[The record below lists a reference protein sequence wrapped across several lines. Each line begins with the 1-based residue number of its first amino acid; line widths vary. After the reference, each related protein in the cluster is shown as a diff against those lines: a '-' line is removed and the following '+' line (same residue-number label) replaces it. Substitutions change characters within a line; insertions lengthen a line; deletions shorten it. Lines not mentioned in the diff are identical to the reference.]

1 MAKTYIGCLKLK
13 DILLLHKIGIK
24 CWWFTTVDETVDII
38 REKYNVVI
46 YHKATPF
53 VDSSGKIIYNFA
65 AKCCNPKF
73 GWNGRTYINTPS
85 KWDSNIY
92 EAKRR
97 AIRAAAQW
105 ILAHKCQK
113 ISIKSRKNEKSNK
126 RKN

>member
-1 MAKTYIGCLKLK
+1 MIGFILPK
-13 DILLLHKIGIK
+13 DALLLRKIGIRP
-24 CWWFTTVDETVDII
+24 WWNVDDVIDSI
-38 REKYNVVI
+38 RKKYNVVI
-46 YHKATPF
+46 YHYATPF

-65 AKCCNPKF
+65 AKCCNPKM
-73 GWNGRTYINTPS
+73 GWNGRMRIDTPPV
-85 KWDSNIY
+85 WDSNIY

-97 AIRAAAQW
+97 AIRAAARW

>member
-1 MAKTYIGCLKLK
+1 MFGLFISPK
-13 DILLLHKIGIK
+13 DVMLLRKIGIQP
-24 CWWFTTVDETVDII
+24 WWNVDDII
-38 REKYNVVI
+38 DSIRKKYNVVI

-73 GWNGRTYINTPS
+73 GWNGRTYIDTPPV
-85 KWDSNIY
+85 WDSNIY

-97 AIRAAAQW
+97 AIRAAARW

-113 ISIKSRKNEKSNK
+113 ISIKSRKNGKSK
-126 RKN
+126 ERKN

>member
-24 CWWFTTVDETVDII
+24 CWWFTTVDETIDII

-73 GWNGRTYINTPS
+73 GWNGRTYINTPN

>member
-1 MAKTYIGCLKLK
+1 MIGWMSNK
-13 DILLLHKIGIK
+13 DIPLLRKIGIK
-24 CWWFTTVDETVDII
+24 GWGIDYVIDRI
-38 REKYNVVI
+38 RTKYNVII

-73 GWNGRTYINTPS
+73 GWNGRTYIDTPS
-85 KWDSNIY
+85 TWDSNIY

-113 ISIKSRKNEKSNK
+113 ISIKPRKHEKSKERKN
-126 RKN
+126 

>member
-1 MAKTYIGCLKLK
+1 MVGCILSK
-13 DILLLHKIGIK
+13 DINLLRKIQIYCNIYYG
-24 CWWFTTVDETVDII
+24 VDEII
-38 REKYNVVI
+38 DSIRKKYNVII

-73 GWNGRTYINTPS
+73 GWNGRTYIDTPS

-113 ISIKSRKNEKSNK
+113 ISIKQRKNGKSK
-126 RKN
+126 ERKN